1 MGGDQLA
8 KVLGNKG
15 KVVLLR
21 YQAGS
26 ASTEE
31 REAGFLEAMARY
43 PGITVI
49 SSNQFGGAT
58 ADLAKTASLNMLDT
72 LKQADGIFCPNES
85 TTAGMLGRV

>member
-1 MGGDQLA
+1 LWATNNHQAGFMGGEQLA

-31 REAGFLEAMARY
+31 REAGFLEAMAKY
-43 PGITVI
+43 PDMKVL

-58 ADLAKTASLNMLDT
+58 TDLAKTAALNMLDT
-72 LKQADGIFCPNES
+72 LKQADGDLLPQ
-85 TTAGMLGRV
+85 